1 MAELSLRERLQPML
15 LDRLVDDERLLVLY
29 EISADPTELA
39 RLGLSARD
47 LTEILSA
54 QGLQAVP
61 SSAQSASA
69 ASADRIVLSFSAPH
83 GRLGLSQI
91 KSLVLKP
98 PKQPNGVALQTF
110 CKIEARQVSNDAL
123 ETSERRYTSMRRLR
137 ECVCRDLASLLNST
151 ALSASIDLEAYPEV
165 QRSVLNYGMPALS
178 GRSAATVDTQRTARI
193 IEEVIR
199 RFEPRLRRV
208 HVVPDTGREKSS
220 DGHQLG
226 FRIEAELWGQP
237 MPQHLVLRTR
247 ISTESGDV
255 SVADAGGK

>member
-15 LDRLVDDERLLVLY
+15 LDRLVDDERLLVLF
-29 EISADPTELA
+29 EIAVDRAELA
-39 RLGLSARD
+39 RLGLSAKD
-47 LTEILSA
+47 LSEILVA

-61 SSAQSASA
+61 APPDT
-69 ASADRIVLSFSAPH
+69 ADRLVLSFSAPY
-83 GRLGLSQI
+83 GRVSLSHL

-110 CKIEARQVSNDAL
+110 CKIEARTLTNDAL
-123 ETSERRYTSMRRLR
+123 ETSERRFTSMRRLR

-165 QRSVLNYGMPALS
+165 QGSVLNYGMPALS
-178 GRSAATVDTQRTARI
+178 GRTAATIDIQRTARI

-208 HVVPDTGREKSS
+208 HVVPDTGRENA
-220 DGHQLG
+220 DGHQIG

-237 MPQHLVLRTR
+237 VPQHLVLRTR

-255 SVADAGGK
+255 SVADSGSK

>member
-15 LDRLVDDERLLVLY
+15 LDRLVDDERLVVLF
-29 EISADPTELA
+29 EISVDRAELA
-39 RLGLSARD
+39 RLGLSTRD
-47 LTEILSA
+47 LTEILTA
-54 QGLQAVP
+54 QGLQAMP
-61 SSAQSASA
+61 SSEAGE
-69 ASADRIVLSFSAPH
+69 RVVLSFSAPY
-83 GRLGLSQI
+83 GRVSLSQI
-91 KSLVLKP
+91 KALVLKP
-98 PKQPNGVALQTF
+98 PRQPGGIALQTF
-110 CKIEARQVSNDAL
+110 CKIEARTVTNDAL

-165 QRSVLNYGMPALS
+165 QGSVLNYGMPALA
-178 GRSAATVDTQRTARI
+178 GRSAATIDTQRTARI

-208 HVVPDTGREKSS
+208 HVVPDGERERSA
-220 DGHQLG
+220 DGHQIG

-255 SVADAGGK
+255 SVADSGGK